1 MLKSILAPFSTA
13 QSLQAGSRAHILP
26 SVSSLRLQMRR
37 SGAASCVSL
46 GPALEGLTDYE
57 MDAITRV
64 FRSFETGLRQAT
76 ILPKVGSNFCKL
88 ENIYYFHQDLVDAM
102 KMLGLNP
109 MEQEVIDLTN
119 NNVKNGF
126 IYFPEFC
133 SIIHQKYREDNQEVF
148 YQDMFKVKMY

>member
-1 MLKSILAPFSTA
+1 MHITEISHTSVAERNKSTTSHTISMNPE
-13 QSLQAGSRAHILP
+13 
-26 SVSSLRLQMRR
+26 
-37 SGAASCVSL
+37 
-46 GPALEGLTDYE
+46 LEGLTDYE

-76 ILPKVGSNFCKL
+76 ILPKVGPSFNMLK
-88 ENIYYFHQDLVDAM
+88 ISIRYFHQDLVDAM

-148 YQDMFKVKMY
+148 YQDMFKVKIY